1 MIEKPKKKKK
11 RAKRK
16 LSRTAEFFKAAL
28 IIIVIGTILRI
39 FLITPYEVTDNS
51 MQSSLLPGDFLMT
64 SQLAYR
70 FDKPK
75 AGDLILFE
83 HPLKFGHKLSRRI
96 VAVEGQRVRI
106 EGKVVYIDDKPLP
119 DFATVKHSDTRILP
133 REFSGRDYMPS
144 QIVTPG
150 NVFVLGDNRD
160 QAEDSRDFGLVP
172 TANINGKGLFVY
184 FSWTPDPKAPKME
197 SPYIVPAIQIF
208 FHSLYTFPS
217 RVRWDRF
224 FI

>member
-16 LSRTAEFFKAAL
+16 LSRTAEFFKAAF
-28 IIIVIGTILRI
+28 IILVIGTILRI
-39 FLITPYEVTDNS
+39 FVVTPYEVSDNS
-51 MQSSLLPGDFLMT
+51 MQSSLLAGDFLMT

-75 AGDLILFE
+75 VGDLILLE
-83 HPLKFGHKLSRRI
+83 HPLKLGQKLSRRI

-106 EGKVVYIDDKPLP
+106 ESKVVYVDDKPLP
-119 DFATVKHSDTRILP
+119 DFATAKHSDNRILP
-133 REFSGRDYMPS
+133 REFSDRDFMSS

-150 NVFVLGDNRD
+150 HVFVMGDNRD
-160 QAEDSRDFGLVP
+160 QTEDSRDFGLVP
-172 TANINGKGLFVY
+172 TANIKGKGLFVY
-184 FSWTPDPKAPKME
+184 FSWTLDPNAPKME

-208 FHSLYTFPS
+208 FYSLYTFPS